1 MIDYLKEYITEE
13 DFNVI
18 NYNFKDVDVNNFSY
32 YEQNIREVLDYL
44 KSIGVVNFK
53 DILLYRKDICLKNLD
68 ILKEEVNKI
77 NKNLIV
83 YLFNNDISNLI
94 NLNI

>member
-32 YEQNIREVLDYL
+32 YEQNIRDVLDYL
-44 KSIGVVNFK
+44 KNIGVSNFK

>member
-44 KSIGVVNFK
+44 KSIGVSNLK

>member
-18 NYNFKDVDVNNFSY
+18 NYNFKDVDVNNFSN

-44 KSIGVVNFK
+44 RDIGVTNFK

-83 YLFNNDISNLI
+83 YLFNNDISNLL

>member
-18 NYNFKDVDVNNFSY
+18 NYNFKDVDVNNFSN

-44 KSIGVVNFK
+44 RDIGVTNFK

>member
-1 MIDYLKEYITEE
+1 MIEYLKEYITEE
-13 DFNVI
+13 EFNVI
-18 NYNFKDVDVNNFSY
+18 NYRFKDDNVNNFSY

-44 KSIGVVNFK
+44 KSIGVSNFM
-53 DILLYRKDICLKNLD
+53 DILLYRKDICLKNID

>member
-18 NYNFKDVDVNNFSY
+18 NYNFKDVDVNNFSN

-44 KSIGVVNFK
+44 RDIGVTNFK
-53 DILLYRKDICLKNLD
+53 DLLLYRKDICLKNLD

>member
-32 YEQNIREVLDYL
+32 YEQNIREVLEYL
-44 KSIGVVNFK
+44 KSIGVFNFK
-53 DILLYRKDICLKNLD
+53 YILLYRKDICLKNLD
-68 ILKEEVNKI
+68 IFKEEVNKI

>member
-44 KSIGVVNFK
+44 KSTGVSNFK

>member
-1 MIDYLKEYITEE
+1 MIDYLKEYVTEE
-13 DFNVI
+13 DFNVV

-77 NKNLIV
+77 NKKLIV
-83 YLFNNDISNLI
+83 YLFNL
-94 NLNI
+94 

>member
-1 MIDYLKEYITEE
+1 MIDYLKEYVTEE
-13 DFNVI
+13 DFNVV

-77 NKNLIV
+77 NKKLIV